1 MVESIGSYLH
11 IVFQYDIPQLRDFL
25 IVFSFRSKTESV
37 RTDDAAC
44 VQDAVVADGTAVVDG
59 HVRIDDAI
67 ITDRHPVADVGMW
80 VNLTVFPDFNL
91 LADVDE
97 RAYVTILFDGGRR
110 RDTCRRVDSR
120 LLSMRLFDHVQKGG

>member
-1 MVESIGSYLH
+1 M
-11 IVFQYDIPQLRDFL
+11 
-25 IVFSFRSKTESV
+25 
-37 RTDDAAC
+37 
-44 VQDAVVADGTAVVDG
+44 VDG

-110 RDTCRRVDSR
+110 RDTCRRGRFLPFGVCACSTMCKRVANDAYAFATLMSVALIGLVGTKS
-120 LLSMRLFDHVQKGG
+120 LLTRTMLASVS